1 MKSNKLTTMIVLG
14 LIIGIIVGFAVNN
27 LASPETAA
35 TYAKDISIFT
45 DIFLRLIKM
54 IIAPLIISTL
64 VVGIAKMGDAKT
76 LGRVFSKTLF
86 LFICAAFISILLG
99 LVVVNLL
106 EPGVGINFVAE
117 AGATVAGI
125 EPVPFSF
132 KVFIAHAIPTSIVDA
147 MARNEILQIVVF
159 SIFMGI
165 SLSAIGEEKAAP
177 IVKVLES
184 LVHLMLK
191 LTGYVML
198 FAPLTVFAAIS
209 AMISERGLGV
219 LVSAGIFM
227 AEFYMT
233 LALLWLILIGCGI
246 IIIGRCTLRLIRGI
260 TEPALLAFTTSSSE
274 AAFPGTLEALEKF
287 GVSNKIASFV
297 LPIGYSFNLVGS
309 MAYCSFAVIFI
320 AQACN
325 IELSMGEQVTMLLI
339 LMLTSKGMAGVPRA
353 SLVVIAAT
361 LNQFNIPEA
370 GLILLMGVDPF
381 LDMGRSATNVM
392 SNAIG
397 AALVGRWEGEHY
409 GDGCRGSA
417 KECNQAE
424 EVKDVKDAR
433 GSKGVEE
440 DDRIPQF
447 VTEAE
452 AK

>member
-1 MKSNKLTTMIVLG
+1 MKSKNLTTWIVVALFFG
-14 LIIGIIVGFAVNN
+14 VIVGFALNN
-27 LASPETAA
+27 LATADFNQQYSA
-35 TYAKDISIFT
+35 DISIVT

-54 IIAPLIISTL
+54 IIAPLILSTL

-86 LFICAAFISILLG
+86 LFICASFISITLG
-99 LVVVNLL
+99 LVIVNLL
-106 EPGVGINFVAE
+106 KPGAGINFVAP
-117 AGATVAGI
+117 ADTVVENVSVVA
-125 EPVPFSF
+125 FSV
-132 KVFIAHAIPTSIVDA
+132 KNFIAHLIPTSIVDA

-165 SLSAIGEEKAAP
+165 ALSAIGEKGRP
-177 IVKVLES
+177 ILALLES
-184 LVHLMLK
+184 VVSLMLK

-209 AMISERGLGV
+209 GMIAERGLVV
-219 LVSAGIFM
+219 LLNAGIFM
-227 AEFYMT
+227 GEFYLT
-233 LALLWLILIGCGI
+233 LATLWLVLIGLAVLI
-246 IIIGRCTLRLIRGI
+246 TGRCVLRLTKGI

-274 AAFPGTLEALEKF
+274 AAFPGTLKQLEQF

-325 IELSMGEQVTMLLI
+325 IDISVGDQVTMLLI

-361 LNQFNIPEA
+361 LTQFNIPEA

-392 SNAIG
+392 SNAMG
-397 AALVGRWEGEHY
+397 AAIVGRWEGEHY
-409 GDGCRGSA
+409 GEGCHGKPPVTSV
-417 KECNQAE
+417 QAF
-424 EVKDVKDAR
+424 A
-433 GSKGVEE
+433 
-440 DDRIPQF
+440 DDL
-447 VTEAE
+447 TEQE
-452 AK
+452 PVRTVI

>member
-1 MKSNKLTTMIVLG
+1 MKSKSLTTWIVIG
-14 LIIGIIVGFAVNN
+14 LIVGVIVGFSFNEM
-27 LASPETAA
+27 ASAEFNKV
-35 TYAKDISIFT
+35 YAKDISIIT

-86 LFICAAFISILLG
+86 LFICASFISILLG
-99 LVVVNLL
+99 LVIVNLFQ
-106 EPGVGINFVAE
+106 PGAGINFVADT
-117 AGATVAGI
+117 AGAVQGI
-125 EPVPFSF
+125 VEPVPFSF
-132 KVFIAHAIPTSIVDA
+132 KTFIAHAIPTSIVDA

-165 SLSAIGEEKAAP
+165 SLSAIGEKGLP
-177 IVKVLES
+177 IVNVLES
-184 LVHLMLK
+184 LVSLMLK

-209 AMISERGLGV
+209 GMIAERGLGV

-227 AEFYMT
+227 GEFYFT
-233 LALLWLILIGCGI
+233 LAMLWVILIGLAAVVV
-246 IIIGRCTLRLIRGI
+246 GRCIFRMTKGI

-274 AAFPGTLEALEKF
+274 AAFPGTLEKLEEF

-309 MAYCSFAVIFI
+309 MAYCSFSVIFI

-325 IELSMGEQVTMLLI
+325 ITLSMGEQVTMLLI

-397 AALVGRWEGEHY
+397 AAIVGRWEGEHY
-409 GDGCRGSA
+409 GEGCRGKPKAVIEPPVAQATTSA
-417 KECNQAE
+417 
-424 EVKDVKDAR
+424 
-433 GSKGVEE
+433 
-440 DDRIPQF
+440 
-447 VTEAE
+447 
-452 AK
+452 

>member
-1 MKSNKLTTMIVLG
+1 MKSKSLTTWIVVALFFG
-14 LIIGIIVGFAVNN
+14 VIVGFALNN
-27 LASPETAA
+27 LATAEFNQQYSA
-35 TYAKDISIFT
+35 DISIVT

-54 IIAPLIISTL
+54 IIAPLILSTL

-86 LFICAAFISILLG
+86 LFVCASFISITLG
-99 LVVVNLL
+99 LVIVNLL
-106 EPGVGINFVAE
+106 KPGVGINFVAP
-117 AGATVAGI
+117 ADTVVENVSVVA
-125 EPVPFSF
+125 FSV
-132 KVFIAHAIPTSIVDA
+132 KNFIAHLIPTSIVDA

-165 SLSAIGEEKAAP
+165 ALSAIGEKGRP
-177 IVKVLES
+177 ILALLES
-184 LVHLMLK
+184 VVSLMLK

-209 AMISERGLGV
+209 GMIAERGLVV
-219 LVSAGIFM
+219 LLNAGIFM
-227 AEFYMT
+227 GEFYLT
-233 LALLWLILIGCGI
+233 LATLWLVLIGLAALI
-246 IIIGRCTLRLIRGI
+246 VGRCVLRLTKGI

-274 AAFPGTLEALEKF
+274 AAFPGTLKQLEQF

-325 IELSMGEQVTMLLI
+325 IDISVGDQITMLLI

-361 LNQFNIPEA
+361 LTQFNIPEA

-392 SNAIG
+392 SNAMG
-397 AALVGRWEGEHY
+397 AAIVGRWEGEHY
-409 GDGCRGSA
+409 GEGCHGKPPVISV
-417 KECNQAE
+417 Q
-424 EVKDVKDAR
+424 V
-433 GSKGVEE
+433 S
-440 DDRIPQF
+440 DDDL
-447 VTEAE
+447 TEPAPVRTVI
-452 AK
+452 